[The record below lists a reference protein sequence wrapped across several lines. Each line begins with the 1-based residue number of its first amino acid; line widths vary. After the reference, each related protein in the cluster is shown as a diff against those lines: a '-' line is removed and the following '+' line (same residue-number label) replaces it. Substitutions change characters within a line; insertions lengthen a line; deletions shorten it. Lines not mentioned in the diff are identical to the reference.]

1 MPKALTHNHGQ
12 TVRSQLA
19 KEECVCTRRV
29 LLCEKCGLRAR
40 AGARE
45 GRGRKKGT
53 LEWLRVSP
61 SRWLRSTPSR
71 LFSCSVIVWV
81 GLRQWLPFIAGY
93 WPAPP
98 QCGRRMKDEE
108 KICEFGQVDDGRET
122 EREKKEAGGSKT
134 MWEWGGFRDLIV
146 KAIAD
151 TLA

>member
-1 MPKALTHNHGQ
+1 MDKQSEANLPRKNVFAQ
-12 TVRSQLA
+12 
-19 KEECVCTRRV
+19 EEFCYARNVA
-29 LLCEKCGLRAR
+29 CERGRGR
-40 AGARE
+40 GRE
-45 GRGRKKGT
+45 GGRKKGT

-108 KICEFGQVDDGRET
+108 KICEFGQVDDDGDI

-134 MWEWGGFRDLIV
+134 MWEWEGFRDLIV

-151 TLA
+151 TLAWQI